1 MPSETFLRLPEEKR
15 TRLVDAAWEE
25 FLRVPFEEV
34 SINQII
40 QRAKIPRG
48 SFYQYFEDKKDL
60 FFYLIGDMMRYLLG
74 RYSQVLHEQEG
85 DMFRAQLRCY
95 DLVLQ
100 QERDAQFARS
110 LELLQRNPVFM
121 VQQIV
126 ETRMAY
132 GIWEAVKE
140 HVDITMF
147 RNADEEVARQ
157 TLVMSLVILVMTMT
171 DAAARPEEAALCRRT
186 LLTRLEILKHG
197 SVKLD

>member
-74 RYSQVLHEQEG
+74 RYGQVLHEQEG

-132 GIWEAVKE
+132 GIWEAVKA
-140 HVDITMF
+140 HVDLTMF

-171 DAAARPEEAALCRRT
+171 DAAARPEEAALCRQT
-186 LLTRLEILKHG
+186 LQTRLEILKHG